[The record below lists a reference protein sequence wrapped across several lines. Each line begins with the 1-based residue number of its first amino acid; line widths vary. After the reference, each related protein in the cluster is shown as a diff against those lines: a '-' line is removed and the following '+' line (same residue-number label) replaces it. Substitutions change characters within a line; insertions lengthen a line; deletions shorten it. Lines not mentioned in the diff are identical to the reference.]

1 MSKFQPPYG
10 PAGLGA
16 EVGSW
21 VRQNQG
27 WMLRAEATVND
38 QVFGY
43 SFFLPQS
50 RAATA
55 DEIAAEIVSSP
66 APREALAALASPP
79 GQAVED
85 AVARLYL
92 PPSEARLL
100 ADAITLA
107 WKTVLDESRPA
118 WQRAEVLTLAGVVIV
133 LIGVFAW
140 GSRK

>member
-1 MSKFQPPYG
+1 MSMFQPPCG
-10 PAGLGA
+10 PARLGA

-27 WMLRAEATVND
+27 WMLRGDDTADD

-43 SFFLPQS
+43 SFLLPPS

-55 DEIAAEIVSSP
+55 DEVAAEIVSSP
-66 APREALAALASPP
+66 VLREALAALASPP

-92 PPSEARLL
+92 SPSEARLL
-100 ADAITLA
+100 TDALTLA
-107 WKTVLDESRPA
+107 WKTVLDQSRPA
-118 WQRAEVLTLAGVVIV
+118 WQRAEVLVLAAALIV
-133 LIGVFAW
+133 LVSVITW
-140 GSRK
+140 GSRT